1 MQTHMESPK
10 LTRFFNFMVY
20 YYPKQWVSLLVTI
33 VLLSLSGVLPLSIPF
48 ATIIARS
55 WIYGPEQ
62 ANTVAL
68 YESGG
73 STQTGAED
81 YLAKIKLT
89 GCYVNM
95 EHNGRLAVVLVF
107 TQLPGGVIAPPFD
120 SKSLLKGRI
129 PGNSDDIAISWQVA
143 RELGVKKGDE
153 ILLSD
158 NDVKRRLVVQGVY
171 KPYHLAG
178 HGPLWGYTT
187 SFLSRNFYKG
197 EGFCA
202 ETREASVFLPNDFD
216 KEKAFSIVKGFF
228 SADAVYTIILLSLL
242 LVSVLLGAQAVWY
255 FRFRQI
261 KEWAILYAFGLNV
274 RYMFFLEE
282 IVAAFCAL
290 IAACLSVGLTVLIQ
304 DYYFAVLFPLDLQH
318 VTQFITFY
326 AIWGFITQSIVSVAF
341 FVLKP
346 SFMRDSLRVN

>member
-1 MQTHMESPK
+1 MGSQK

-48 ATIIARS
+48 AAIIARS

-68 YESGG
+68 YESVGNMQMG
-73 STQTGAED
+73 KEEYHMQ
-81 YLAKIKLT
+81 IKLT
-89 GCYVNM
+89 GCCVSM
-95 EHNGRLAVVLVF
+95 EHNGKLAVVLVF
-107 TQLPGGVIAPPFD
+107 TQLPGGVIALPFD
-120 SKSLLKGRI
+120 SRSLLKGSI
-129 PGNSDDIAISWQVA
+129 PENSDEIAISWQVA

-158 NDVKRRLVVQGVY
+158 NDIKRILVVQGVY
-171 KPYHLAG
+171 KPYNLAG

-187 SFLSRNFYKG
+187 SFPSRNFYKG
-197 EGFCA
+197 EGFCT
-202 ETREASVFLPNDFD
+202 ETRGVSVVLPNDFD
-216 KEKAFSIVKGFF
+216 QEKAFSIVKGFF

-242 LVSVLLGAQAVWY
+242 LVSVLLGTQAVWH

-304 DYYFAVLFPLDLQH
+304 DYYFAVLFPLNLQH

-326 AIWGFITQSIVSVAF
+326 AIWGFFTQSIASVAF

-346 SFMRDSLRVN
+346 SFLRERLRIN